1 MHPQTLQIAT
11 LRCARMVRC
20 WRIPIMFTRYR
31 LLRVNNLKAKNY
43 GAWVGRLTPGWS
55 FSTPPKK
62 SVDLCMSCVR

>member
-43 GAWVGRLTPGWS
+43 GAWVGRFTPGLS
-55 FSTPPKK
+55 
-62 SVDLCMSCVR
+62 